1 MSDERLLRLEEK
13 IAYLER
19 HVTAQDKVML
29 ELGDS
34 LGRMRAELRLLR
46 ERAGEGGAGNV
57 GMRGDSGE
65 PQEERPPHY

>member
-29 ELGDS
+29 ELGDT
-34 LGRMRAELRLLR
+34 LGRMRAELRLVR
-46 ERAGEGGAGNV
+46 DRAGEGGV
-57 GMRGDSGE
+57 GREGDGE
-65 PQEERPPHY
+65 RPDERPPHY